1 MNEIERYLA
10 AAAGRPAV
18 SVGEDITVAVDLLM
32 AHDVSAPLAL
42 EQFAEIGAAR
52 VFDPA
57 KIVLILDHNY
67 PAPNVEARTA
77 HRAPRHARIRSPLQP
92 PRL

>member
-1 MNEIERYLA
+1 
-10 AAAGRPAV
+10 
-18 SVGEDITVAVDLLM
+18 
-32 AHDVSAPLAL
+32 
-42 EQFAEIGAAR
+42 
-52 VFDPA
+52 
-57 KIVLILDHNY
+57 LILDHNY